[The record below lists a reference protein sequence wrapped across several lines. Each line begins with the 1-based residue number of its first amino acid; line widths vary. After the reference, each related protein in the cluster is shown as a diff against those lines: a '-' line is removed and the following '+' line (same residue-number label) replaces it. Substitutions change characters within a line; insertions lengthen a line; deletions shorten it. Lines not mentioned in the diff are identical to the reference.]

1 MRLSTVEEVIEDIR
15 NGKPLIIVDDED
27 RENEGDFYV
36 AAEKV
41 TPETINFMAKYG
53 RGLICLSLT
62 NKRADELELPL
73 MTPEGDNKSP
83 YGTAFTVSIDAIEGV
98 TTGISAYD
106 RAKTILTAISP
117 DTKPNDL
124 ARPGHIFPLR
134 AKDGGVLE
142 RTGHT
147 EASVDL
153 SRIAGL
159 YPAGV
164 ICEILNEDGT
174 MARMPELEKIAEKFN
189 LKIISVAEII
199 KYRLQREIL
208 VEVVA
213 EANLPTKY
221 GFFKIKVF
229 EDKIRHHHHIAL
241 VSGEID
247 PQKPILVRVHSMC
260 VTGDIFGSKR
270 CDCGEQLKV
279 ALERIGKE
287 GGVLIYFLEHEGR
300 AIGLVNKIKAY
311 ALQDQGLDTVEA
323 NLKLGFKADLRD
335 YGIGAMILR
344 YLGVRKMRLLTNN
357 PKKLIS
363 LKGYGLEVVEQLPIE
378 IEPNEVNYNYLKT
391 KKEKMGHTLKKV

>member
-1 MRLSTVEEVIEDIR
+1 MKISTVEDVLEDIR
-15 NGKPLIIVDDED
+15 NGKPLIIVDDEN

-73 MTPEGDNKSP
+73 MANDTKNDSP
-83 YGTAFTVSIDAIEGV
+83 YGTAFTISIDAKDGV
-98 TTGISAYD
+98 TTGISAHD
-106 RAKTILTAISP
+106 RAKTILKAISP
-117 DTKPNDL
+117 DTKPYDL
-124 ARPGHIFPLR
+124 SRPGHIFPLR

-153 SRIAGL
+153 SKIAGL

-164 ICEILNEDGT
+164 ICEILNDDGT
-174 MARMPELEKIAEKFN
+174 MARLPQLEKIAEKFN
-189 LKIISVAEII
+189 LKITSVEEII
-199 KYRLQREIL
+199 KYRLKREIL

-213 EANLPTKY
+213 ESILPTKY
-221 GFFKIKVF
+221 GVFKIKVF
-229 EDKIRHHHHIAL
+229 EDKIRHHHHVAL
-241 VSGEID
+241 VSGEISENS
-247 PQKPILVRVHSMC
+247 PTLVRVHSMC
-260 VTGDIFGSKR
+260 LTGDIFGSKR
-270 CDCGEQLKV
+270 CDCGEQLQV
-279 ALERIGKE
+279 ALKRIGKE
-287 GGVLIYFLEHEGR
+287 GGVLLYFLEHEGR
-300 AIGLVNKIKAY
+300 AIGLVNKIRAY

-323 NLKLGFKADLRD
+323 NIKLGFKADLRD

-363 LKGYGLEVVEQLPIE
+363 LKGYGLEVVKQIPIE
-378 IEPNEVNYNYLKT
+378 VEPNDVNQNYLKT
-391 KKEKMGHTLKKV
+391 KKEKMGHILNKV